1 VEFHD
6 STHTDIDNVIHAVA
20 RAHAKRFGLSWSQHG
35 LDLIQTGWC
44 GAARASKRYETRGWK
59 FITYAY
65 WFISGDIR
73 RTCTEIAYD
82 RHHVTVLDEA
92 HNLYVNDDPDQREAI
107 RELLKTEDG
116 RQLLAA
122 ELGLNLQTD
131 KRARATR
138 QRLKSAVNQL
148 DDRRREWITKDTM
161 KEWLDDDADRAA

>member
-1 VEFHD
+1 MEFHD

-73 RTCTEIAYD
+73 RTCTRLATD
-82 RHHVTVLDEA
+82 RHLCVDAAQFFYDGDSESSDHA
-92 HNLYVNDDPDQREAI
+92 GNPDFQTAL
-107 RELLKTEDG
+107 RELLATPDG
-116 RQLLAA
+116 LELLAS
-122 ELGLNLQTD
+122 ELGYRDQSKLGGRIRKEQLERL
-131 KRARATR
+131 RARYEA
-138 QRLKSAVNQL
+138 LK
-148 DDRRREWITKDTM
+148 
-161 KEWLDDDADRAA
+161 DAA